1 MNAARQIIERMLNEL
16 PDEMMENVILYIA
29 FIQNEKRT
37 QVFKELEHASL
48 SSTDFWNNPVDD
60 EAWNDV

>member
-1 MNAARQIIERMLNEL
+1 MNAARRIIERMLDEL

-29 FIQNEKRT
+29 FIQSEKRT

-48 SSTDFWNNPVDD
+48 SSTDFWDNPIDD
-60 EAWNDV
+60 EVWNDV